1 MLDDFSAD
9 ITHLTA
15 LSTADQLNTLSWIM
29 ESVLTDQ
36 EVSSVEL
43 MDKLREKLENAFGEG
58 NQNRSGSLLAEE
70 QRFCSEIRPLDAW
83 CCINRMRGVRFD
95 MNRG

>member
-15 LSTADQLNTLSWIM
+15 LITADQLNTLSLIM

-36 EVSSVEL
+36 EASFVEL
-43 MDKLREKLENAFGEG
+43 MDKLREKLENVFRGE

-83 CCINRMRGVRFD
+83 CCINRMRGVHFD

>member
-15 LSTADQLNTLSWIM
+15 LFTADQLNTLAWIM
-29 ESVLTDQ
+29 ESILTDQ
-36 EVSSVEL
+36 ETSSVEL

-83 CCINRMRGVRFD
+83 CCFNRMRGVHFA
-95 MNRG
+95 G